1 MGSAVSKV
9 IGWCVFVVG
18 LVGAAYGIVSLH
30 VEMSVFWLIVAST
43 SGLILLKMRAEAHGR
58 LEAVEP
64 APRVQA
70 EANRAPTPATEPAH
84 AAEPAPVQSSSPSP
98 HGLAQAA

>member
-18 LVGAAYGIVSLH
+18 MIGAAYGIVSLH

-43 SGLILLKMRAEAHGR
+43 SGLILLKMRAETHGR
-58 LEAVEP
+58 LESVEP
-64 APRVQA
+64 APRAQA
-70 EANRAPTPATEPAH
+70 DATPAPTH
-84 AAEPAPVQSSSPSP
+84 AADPAPVQSSP

>member
-18 LVGAAYGIVSLH
+18 LIGAAYGIVSLH

-43 SGLILLKMRAEAHGR
+43 SGLILLKMRAEAR
-58 LEAVEP
+58 LDAVEP
-64 APRVQA
+64 APRAQP
-70 EANRAPTPATEPAH
+70 EATRAPAPH
-84 AAEPAPVQSSSPSP
+84 AAEPAPAQSTPPAP

>member
-43 SGLILLKMRAEAHGR
+43 SGLILLKMRAEAHGN
-58 LEAVEP
+58 LDPVQP
-64 APRVQA
+64 APRAQA
-70 EANRAPTPATEPAH
+70 DANPTPAP
-84 AAEPAPVQSSSPSP
+84 AAEPASARSTAPSP
-98 HGLAQAA
+98 GRLAQAA